1 MIIDGS
7 SYEICND
14 DRFGSILV
22 WLMDKIVKIYKVLI
36 AKLMR
41 SQSIIHV
48 YKVTYIAQVGD
59 CWSKIKY
66 MG

>member
-1 MIIDGS
+1 MIIDGP
-7 SYEICND
+7 SYEICNND
-14 DRFGSILV
+14 HFGPILV

-36 AKLMR
+36 AKLM
-41 SQSIIHV
+41 SLESVIHV

>member
-7 SYEICND
+7 SYKISND

-22 WLMDKIVKIYKVLI
+22 WLMDKIVNIYKVWI
-36 AKLMR
+36 AKLM
-41 SQSIIHV
+41 SSESIIHV